1 MGCLY
6 SVRPRLVEVIALVF
20 TIIGIC
26 FYIWGIADIPWDDI
40 SKGGKAFYA
49 IGGICQVLVFL
60 IILVLMC
67 LRIGNKINE
76 SQNGTGKCLVITL
89 IILEIL
95 GLVTVV
101 IGEIIMFINMGDKND
116 EYYDNNNNWNYRG
129 RRWNSKYS
137 RREWWS
143 TTCSVTAAEI
153 ALVIDIICTE
163 YLIKVINAKT
173 SQCYSDYLNQQ
184 NTNKYTDS
192 INNINGYTRNI
203 NIFNTPP
210 QNNQNY
216 LTFIGYDKDGH
227 PIYSGSNQYYSQN
240 PVPIKAT
247 NNNTNENKK

>member
-6 SVRPRLVEVIALVF
+6 SVRPRLVEVIALIF

-26 FYIWGIADIPWDDI
+26 FYIWGIVDIPWDDI
-40 SKGGKAFYA
+40 SKGGKAFYY
-49 IGGICQVLVFL
+49 IGGIFQVLVFL
-60 IILVLMC
+60 IILILMC
-67 LRIGNKINE
+67 LRIGNKIND

-95 GLVTVV
+95 GLIIVV
-101 IGEIIMFINMGDKND
+101 IGQIIIFINMGDKND
-116 EYYDNNNNWNYRG
+116 EYYDNNYNSDNRRG
-129 RRWNSKYS
+129 RWRSKYS

-163 YLIKVINAKT
+163 YLIKVIYAKT
-173 SQCYSDYLNQQ
+173 SQCYYDYLDQQ
-184 NTNKYTDS
+184 NKNNNIDS
-192 INNINGYTRNI
+192 TNNINGYSRNI
-203 NIFNTPP
+203 NIFNAPP

-227 PIYSGSNQYYSQN
+227 PIYSGNNQYYSQN

-247 NNNTNENKK
+247 DNNTNENKN